1 LLCKKNVLL
10 LSKLTACERKDKY
23 SRKIGDFL
31 LSLIQLI
38 VGGIIFS
45 SIMADKS
52 INSILLY
59 IYALLSVIILLILAI
74 VMFRLSNKNKERV

>member
-1 LLCKKNVLL
+1 